1 MAAPTSA
8 KASSAFGPRPLQSLP
23 ELTKPFRSFAG
34 YAEQCKPCVLR
45 GLASPPTTELSA
57 KLHTL
62 QRRCTVSFEP
72 TRNLFH
78 FDVEVDSADGGRR
91 RLINPGRISMH
102 FQDFWETCRR
112 ASAVASAASAPSVQ
126 SDGRTARV
134 VNMPYDTEDLPEP
147 ANPEEPQVL
156 EVSLEELKN
165 LALYCVED
173 AGDWADLLQDVHPV
187 DPAALIHP
195 EWQRLLR
202 ERRIWMSSG
211 GPQGTQS
218 VSAGFHWDHLQN
230 IHVVLSGSKEVFLVA
245 PLLAPALCAT
255 RFCPQSQWQMSSSGG
270 RMRVEKVEMQSA
282 ASSTDYGLIS
292 VDSSYEENLQRHHRM
307 AIEMKEQPF
316 WVSLQPGDAIFIPPG
331 WWHSIRTF
339 RPDSR
344 SDGLPFALSM
354 NFWYELS
361 AEAKAAQ
368 SAVLMTLEI
377 LSRQRAVAGVPE
389 EHIKEL
395 LERLGVDEVE
405 MDEDRPSH
413 FEKVD

>member
-156 EVSLEELKN
+156 E
-165 LALYCVED
+165 
-173 AGDWADLLQDVHPV
+173 DVHPV

-255 RFCPQSQWQMSSSGG
+255 RFCPQSQWQM
-270 RMRVEKVEMQSA
+270 
-282 ASSTDYGLIS
+282 
-292 VDSSYEENLQRHHRM
+292 NLQRHHRM

-377 LSRQRAVAGVPE
+377 LSRQRAKTCPRVCLV
-389 EHIKEL
+389 
-395 LERLGVDEVE
+395 V
-405 MDEDRPSH
+405 MDKPSPLKISIDRPLKCFLALLWSRC
-413 FEKVD
+413 